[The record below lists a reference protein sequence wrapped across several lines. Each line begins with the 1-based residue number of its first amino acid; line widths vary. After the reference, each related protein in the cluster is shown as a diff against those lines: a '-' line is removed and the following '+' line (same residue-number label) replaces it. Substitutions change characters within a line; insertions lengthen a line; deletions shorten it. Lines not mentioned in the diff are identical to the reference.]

1 MGVHFGNG
9 ELEELKWVAF
19 NMGNGSLH
27 GDRGVQSVTRH
38 SSGRH
43 EIIFDGNMAAQGQY
57 ALVGNGQ
64 YEWSVGPWNNNLNNY
79 EVSRAYTWHGR
90 YAAGTGGDI
99 GYMAVHIMGE

>member
-1 MGVHFGNG
+1 MGVFFGNG

-19 NMGNGSLH
+19 SMSNASIH
-27 GDRGVQSVTRH
+27 GDRGVSSITRH
-38 SSGRH
+38 SNGRH
-43 EIIFDGNMAAQGQY
+43 QIVFDGNMAAQGQY

-79 EVSRAYTWHGR
+79 EVSQAYTWHGR

-99 GYMAVHIMGE
+99 GYMGVIIMGQ

>member
-1 MGVHFGNG
+1 MGIHFGSG
-9 ELEELKWVAF
+9 ELEEIKWVTF
-19 NMGNGSLH
+19 DMGNGSILR
-27 GDRGVQSVTRH
+27 DTGVSSVTRH

-43 EIIFDGNMAAQGQY
+43 QIVFDGNMAAQGQY

-79 EVSRAYTWHGR
+79 EVSKAWTWHGR

-99 GYMAVHIMGE
+99 GYMAVIINGQ

>member
-1 MGVHFGNG
+1 MGVLFGNG
-9 ELEELKWVAF
+9 HLEEMKWVTF
-19 NMGNGSLH
+19 DMGNGAILR
-27 GDRGVQSVTRH
+27 DTGVTSVTRH

-43 EIIFDGNMAAQGQY
+43 QIVFDGNMAASEEY

-79 EVSRAYTWHGR
+79 EVSKAYTWHGR

-99 GYMAVHIMGE
+99 GYMAVIIMGE